1 MPSYGRGGVG
11 NIQAVAQQS
20 ERIAA
25 DVESNESIEE
35 SITASHIS
43 DIIQRERHQYV
54 YAGRGGAGNFYN
66 ADEMKETQPSDG
78 IRGAKPTKASSSMST
93 NVAGR
98 GGAGN
103 YQFAA
108 IGNEQQIVT
117 ERMKEQQTREKLK
130 QDIVK
135 DVSEQLAMPQ
145 KAKLPRSQMHK
156 R

>member
-11 NIQAVAQQS
+11 NIQAVAQQT

-25 DVESNESIEE
+25 DVEANERIEE
-35 SITASHIS
+35 SSGATHLPS
-43 DIIQRERHQYV
+43 DNLQERQQFVH
-54 YAGRGGAGNFYN
+54 AGRGGAGNFYT
-66 ADEMKETQPSDG
+66 ADEMKETQRFDG
-78 IRGAKPTKASSSMST
+78 ISGGKPIEASSGLST
-93 NVAGR
+93 KIAGR

-103 YQFAA
+103 YEFAA
-108 IGNEQQIVT
+108 IGNEQQTAT
-117 ERMKEQQTREKLK
+117 ERIKEQQTRERLK

-145 KAKLPRSQMHK
+145 KAKLAR